1 MKFPI
6 KKILNYLILRL
17 LNPIFIQNPV
27 SNKTKLKA
35 FQKIGPNQKILI
47 VAPHP
52 DDEIISCGGLI
63 QRMVKNKAKIKIIY
77 ISNGEN
83 NLISLISQIKHKQP
97 LNETKLSK
105 KRISEAKNAT
115 KILGVNSNNLIF
127 LGYPDSYIK
136 NIYSKKHFL
145 HKNQKQYTK
154 TNLVKKL
161 KQIITKYQPNII
173 ITPHPKDK
181 DPDHQAT
188 TLFVQK
194 IIKNLNSKP
203 QLYTYLIH
211 YPFYPSSKKI
221 QINTSIFPPQKL
233 YQPHNWYSL
242 ELSQQQKQNKL
253 TAVNQNQSQISNHY
267 SKNFLTSFIKKNE
280 IFQHL
285 NY

>member
-17 LNPIFIQNPV
+17 LNPICIQNQV
-27 SNKTKLKA
+27 LNKTKLKN
-35 FQKIGPNQKILI
+35 FPKIIPTQKILI
-47 VAPHP
+47 IAPHP

-63 QRMVKNKAKIKIIY
+63 QKIIKNKAKIKIVY

-83 NLISLISQIKHKQP
+83 NLISLISQIKQKKP
-97 LNETKLSK
+97 LNTTKLGN
-105 KRISEAKNAT
+105 KRISEAKKAT
-115 KILGVNSNNLIF
+115 KILGLSSNNLIF

-145 HKNQKQYTK
+145 YKNQKQYTK
-154 TNLVKKL
+154 ANLTKKL
-161 KQIITKYQPNII
+161 KQIITNYQPNII

-181 DPDHQAT
+181 DPDHQNT

-211 YPFYPSSKKI
+211 YPFYPSSKKL
-221 QINTSIFPPQKL
+221 QINTTIFPPQKL
-233 YQPHNWYSL
+233 YQTHNWYSL
-242 ELSQQQKQNKL
+242 KLSTQQKQNKL
-253 TAVNQNQSQISNHY
+253 IAINQNQSQISNRY
-267 SKNFLTSFIKKNE
+267 SRNFLNSFIKKNE
-280 IFQHL
+280 IFQKIEI
-285 NY
+285 